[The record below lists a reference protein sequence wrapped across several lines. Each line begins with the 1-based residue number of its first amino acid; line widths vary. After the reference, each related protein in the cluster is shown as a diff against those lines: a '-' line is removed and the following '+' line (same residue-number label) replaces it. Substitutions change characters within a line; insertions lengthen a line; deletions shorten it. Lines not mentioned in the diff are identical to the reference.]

1 MHLVRMKDR
10 GSRGRWHNGARSGE
24 GVKGLQEDE
33 SLPGSDERG
42 LGIVDGQVCRG
53 TTSFVR
59 YGSRCALWLFLP
71 GLCAT
76 IVIQPEAVS
85 DNTATRALVIRHR
98 AWLQAN

>member
-1 MHLVRMKDR
+1 MGGGGTTRSGKGVDIDGSMHLVRMKDR

-59 YGSRCALWLFLP
+59 YGFFCPAFVPRSSFSPRL
-71 GLCAT
+71 
-76 IVIQPEAVS
+76 
-85 DNTATRALVIRHR
+85 
-98 AWLQAN
+98 